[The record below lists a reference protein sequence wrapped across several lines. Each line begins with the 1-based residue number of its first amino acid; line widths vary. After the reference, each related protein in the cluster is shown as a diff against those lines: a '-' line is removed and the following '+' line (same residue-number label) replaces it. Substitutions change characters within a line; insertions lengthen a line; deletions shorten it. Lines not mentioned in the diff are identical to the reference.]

1 MDIDQETTY
10 PVMCIVLNFTKD
22 GKSVFHFSNLSFIF
36 NAKGNSFI
44 TKTSHFWSLSNI
56 GMKTWKDII
65 KQRKPGQIPMHEKA
79 KWYEAVEEICL
90 YGSVQNIR
98 SFVRWFG
105 IITDR
110 RTSEEE
116 GNDFQ
121 NPGGVSTGRKHNG
134 DFYFNLLIA

>member
-1 MDIDQETTY
+1 
-10 PVMCIVLNFTKD
+10 
-22 GKSVFHFSNLSFIF
+22 
-36 NAKGNSFI
+36 
-44 TKTSHFWSLSNI
+44 
-56 GMKTWKDII
+56 
-65 KQRKPGQIPMHEKA
+65 MHEKA

-116 GNDFQ
+116 ENINDFQ
-121 NPGGVSTGRKHNG
+121 IPGGESTGRKHNG

>member
-1 MDIDQETTY
+1 
-10 PVMCIVLNFTKD
+10 
-22 GKSVFHFSNLSFIF
+22 
-36 NAKGNSFI
+36 
-44 TKTSHFWSLSNI
+44 
-56 GMKTWKDII
+56 MKTWKHII

-110 RTSEEE
+110 PTSEEE

-121 NPGGVSTGRKHNG
+121 IPGGVSTGRKHNG